1 MDCWRQRQE
10 HFHEGEKACDSLAST
25 RGAACRL
32 TFELDTSNN
41 SRAGTR
47 LFTAGTGALI
57 PRLSAHSGEGSAVTT
72 TLLSPREANSRVAEE
87 GPHLGPAHQSFH
99 RRGLAT
105 RELSASELA
114 AWQIPGEFIESIP
127 ESVAREN
134 LVCPLGEFGGRLMLV
149 AADPDDLS
157 TADKLRFILNRDVAL
172 VGAPREAVLAAINE
186 HYSTVEGE
194 SADSV
199 LQEFTDTALA
209 CLECESTRDMDPS
222 ERRSGAPLELA
233 DVDALVMPA
242 RVNCSYA
249 SYSGQS
255 ERGAGMFYQ
264 TVEEGQRMLMKR
276 RDGTMEVLIG
286 PRRVW
291 RWWRSFEP
299 LPHYVAHPGQY
310 LDVRFRDGQQEHV
323 VGPAE
328 LWFDSRVHQEIDVRE
343 ALQLSAQEAVV
354 VYSRPVADTGNKPAA
369 AARRIVYGPGLFVP
383 EPGEWLHTFSW
394 HASQGGSR
402 GVEKVPNALVF
413 KKLWLMPDQ
422 MYHDVH
428 DVRTADDAVLTI
440 RLMIFFELVDI
451 SRMLDATHDPI
462 GDFVN
467 AATADV
473 VEFTGRHEFEAFK
486 RNTAALND
494 LATYRQLAG
503 RAAQCGYRISNV
515 VYRGYGAADS
525 LQQMHDQAIE
535 ARTKLQLDRATEQQ
549 AQELEDFRLA
559 SQMTRAAKRRSEQT
573 AEVRHDLALAAEK
586 HDAELAIRQRQQAFQ
601 RQERLSDARQRDEIA
616 RATAAQEQ
624 DHYRTLKDLGVDLTA
639 FLTQSRADRVIELRG
654 STPAHVHLDRLD
666 TEPANGHAALAAS

>member
-1 MDCWRQRQE
+1 VNP
-10 HFHEGEKACDSLAST
+10 SLLSK
-25 RGAACRL
+25 RGAISPDDCGSR
-32 TFELDTSNN
+32 SN
-41 SRAGTR
+41 
-47 LFTAGTGALI
+47 
-57 PRLSAHSGEGSAVTT
+57 
-72 TLLSPREANSRVAEE
+72 
-87 GPHLGPAHQSFH
+87 PAHQSFH
-99 RRGLAT
+99 RRHLNA
-105 RELSASELA
+105 RELTTSELA
-114 AWQIPGEFIESIP
+114 DWQIFESIIEAVP

-134 LVCPLGEFGGRLMLV
+134 LVCPLGEFGGRLTLA
-149 AADPDDLS
+149 AADPDDIS

-172 VGAPREAVLAAINE
+172 VGAPREAVLKAINE
-186 HYSTVEGE
+186 HYSSVEGE

-199 LQEFTDTALA
+199 LQEFTDTAIDFCDTEYRSPLR
-209 CLECESTRDMDPS
+209 CGESS
-222 ERRSGAPLELA
+222 ISLA
-233 DVDALVMPA
+233 DAKSRSQPNSESKSA
-242 RVNCSYA
+242 RH
-249 SYSGQS
+249 SGQ
-255 ERGAGMFYQ
+255 EHEGTGMFYQ
-264 TVEEGQRMLMKR
+264 TVDEGQRMLMRR
-276 RDGTMEVLIG
+276 RDGTMDILIG

-291 RWWRSFEP
+291 RGWRSFERM
-299 LPHYVAHPGQY
+299 PHFVAHPGQY
-310 LDVRFRDGQQEHV
+310 LDVRYWDGRQEHV
-323 VGPAE
+323 PGPAE
-328 LWFDSRVHQEIDVRE
+328 LWFDSRIHEEIDVRE

-354 VYSRPVADTGNKPAA
+354 VYARPVVEGGNKPAA

-428 DVRTADDAVLTI
+428 DVRTADDAVLSI

-486 RNTAALND
+486 RNTTELND
-494 LATYRQLAG
+494 LETYKQLTG

-525 LQQMHDQAIE
+525 LQKMHDQAIE

-549 AQELEDFRLA
+549 AQELEDFRMTSQLA
-559 SQMTRAAKRRSEQT
+559 RAAKRRSEQT

-586 HDAELAIRQRQQAFQ
+586 HAAELEIRERQQVFQRQQHLA
-601 RQERLSDARQRDEIA
+601 DARQRDEIA
-616 RATAAQEQ
+616 HATATQEQ
-624 DHYRTLKDLGVDLTA
+624 DHFRTLKELGVDLTA

-654 STPAHVHLDRLD
+654 NTPAHVHLDSVDVER
-666 TEPANGHAALAAS
+666 ANGHATLAPKSQ

>member
-1 MDCWRQRQE
+1 VSPNL
-10 HFHEGEKACDSLAST
+10 FSK
-25 RGAACRL
+25 RGAISADAPGARL
-32 TFELDTSNN
+32 N
-41 SRAGTR
+41 
-47 LFTAGTGALI
+47 
-57 PRLSAHSGEGSAVTT
+57 
-72 TLLSPREANSRVAEE
+72 
-87 GPHLGPAHQSFH
+87 PAHQSFH
-99 RRGLAT
+99 RRNLNA

-114 AWQIPGEFIESIP
+114 DWQIPESIIETIP

-134 LVCPLGEFGGRLMLV
+134 LVCPIGEFAGRLMLV
-149 AADPDDLS
+149 AADPDDVS

-172 VGAPREAVLAAINE
+172 VGAPREAVLKVINE
-186 HYSTVEGE
+186 HYSSVEGE

-199 LQEFTDTALA
+199 LQEFTDTAIDF
-209 CLECESTRDMDPS
+209 CETEYQS
-222 ERRSGAPLELA
+222 PLQCFASDHLGESAISLA
-233 DVDALVMPA
+233 DVECLAQPKSK
-242 RVNCSYA
+242 RTNA
-249 SYSGQS
+249 SHSGQKH
-255 ERGAGMFYQ
+255 EGAGMFYQ
-264 TVEEGQRMLMKR
+264 TVEEGQRMLMRR
-276 RDGTMEVLIG
+276 RDGTIEVLIG

-291 RWWRSFEP
+291 RGRRSFERM
-299 LPHYVAHPGQY
+299 PHYVAHPGQY
-310 LDVRFRDGQQEHV
+310 LDVRFRDGRQEHV
-323 VGPAE
+323 AGPAE
-328 LWFDSRVHQEIDVRE
+328 LWFDARIHVEIDVRE

-354 VYSRPVADTGNKPAA
+354 VYARPVVEGGSKPAA

-473 VEFTGRHEFEAFK
+473 VEFTGRHEFESFK

-494 LATYRQLAG
+494 LATYKQLAG
-503 RAAQCGYRISNV
+503 RAAQCGYRISSV

-525 LQQMHDQAIE
+525 LQQMHNQAIE

-549 AQELEDFRLA
+549 AQELEDYRLA
-559 SQMTRAAKRRSEQT
+559 SQLARAAKRRSEQT

-586 HDAELAIRQRQQAFQ
+586 HDAELAIRQRQQTFQ
-601 RQERLSDARQRDEIA
+601 REQHLADARQRNEVA
-616 RATAAQEQ
+616 RASAGQEQ
-624 DHYRTLKDLGVDLTA
+624 DHFRTLKELGVDLTA

-654 STPAHVHLDRLD
+654 SAPTHVHLDRLD
-666 TEPANGHAALAAS
+666 VEPANGHASLAKPIGS

>member
-1 MDCWRQRQE
+1 MS
-10 HFHEGEKACDSLAST
+10 HSLLAQ
-25 RGAACRL
+25 RGAV
-32 TFELDTSNN
+32 LD
-41 SRAGTR
+41 
-47 LFTAGTGALI
+47 GAVE
-57 PRLSAHSGEGSAVTT
+57 SAQ
-72 TLLSPREANSRVAEE
+72 LR
-87 GPHLGPAHQSFH
+87 PAHESYH
-99 RRGLAT
+99 RRGLAA
-105 RELSASELA
+105 RSLSANDLA
-114 AWQIPGEFIESIP
+114 AWRIPPEVLESVP

-134 LVCPLGEFGGRLMLV
+134 LVCPLGDFGGRLIFA
-149 AADPDDLS
+149 AADPEDLS
-157 TADKLRFILNRDVAL
+157 IADKLRFILNRDVAL
-172 VGAPREAVLAAINE
+172 IGAPRHAVLQAIDSNYE
-186 HYSTVEGE
+186 DIEGE

-199 LQEFTDTALA
+199 LQEFTDTAIDFT
-209 CLECESTRDMDPS
+209 ETEST
-222 ERRSGAPLELA
+222 GVYLA
-233 DVDALVMPA
+233 DVMPLMPTPRA
-242 RVNCSYA
+242 RRKCGRLPD
-249 SYSGQS
+249 SGQRA
-255 ERGAGMFYQ
+255 RGAGMFYQ
-264 TVEEGQRMLMKR
+264 TVEEGQRILMKR
-276 RDGTMEVLIG
+276 LDGTMEVLVG

-291 RWWRSFEP
+291 RGWRRFESMS
-299 LPHYVAHPGQY
+299 HHVAHPGEFLSIRY
-310 LDVRFRDGQQEHV
+310 RDGRQEHV
-323 VGPAE
+323 AGPAE
-328 LWFDSRVHQEIDVRE
+328 LWFDPRTHEEIDVRE

-354 VYSRPVADTGNKPAA
+354 VYSRPAASDGTKPAA

-394 HASQGGSR
+394 HASKGGSR

-413 KKLWLMPDQ
+413 QKLWLMPDQ

-525 LQQMHDQAIE
+525 LQQMHNQAIE

-559 SQMTRAAKRRSEQT
+559 SQLTRAAKRRSEQT
-573 AEVRHDLALAAEK
+573 AEVRHDLQLASEK
-586 HDAELAIRQRQQAFQ
+586 HDADLALRERQQSFQRQQ
-601 RQERLSDARQRDEIA
+601 RLADARQRDDIA
-616 RATAAQEQ
+616 RATAQQQQE
-624 DHYRTLKDLGVDLTA
+624 HFRTLKELGVDLTA

-654 STPAHVHLDRLD
+654 SLPAHVHLDRLD
-666 TEPANGHAALAAS
+666 DSPANGHAATAD